1 MAARASWVDHTVG
14 VADPA
19 KRALVVCPLLPFPPE
34 SGGHKRTLRLL
45 EALART
51 GAVPHLL
58 TTDERPEAAEAARGR
73 GFAVEVVREPRATL
87 AGRARQHAR
96 RLPSPF
102 VPELARRLR
111 ELVAEGCAFVQLE
124 HAQSAS
130 YLSAAAGTPV
140 ALSLHNVD
148 SQMLRTVARGERV
161 LTPGWVRA
169 WGRWQAMNAL
179 ERRALPGADV
189 VFCVSEE
196 DARAIALRARRV
208 LVVPNGVDDDV
219 FGVDP
224 RLPAGERV
232 LFFGRLDY
240 RPNAHGLE
248 RMLTRVWPRV
258 AAARQAA
265 VLAVAGVGMGE
276 GLEALARRT
285 ERVEVLGFVPELT
298 TELERA
304 RIVAAPVWQGG
315 GTRLKALEGLAAA
328 RPLVGTAL
336 GVAGIGFEHGRHGL
350 VADDDAAFVEAI
362 VGLLG
367 DDARSLALA
376 AAGRALAERFRWS
389 AATRPA
395 EELYR
400 GWLHRTN
407 VQAGS

>member
-1 MAARASWVDHTVG
+1 
-14 VADPA
+14 VAGPA
-19 KRALVVCPLLPFPPE
+19 QRALVVCPLLPFPPE

-51 GAVPHLL
+51 GADPHLL
-58 TTDERPEAAEAARGR
+58 TTDERPEAAEAARER
-73 GFAVEVVREPRATL
+73 GFAVEIVAEPRPTL

-96 RLPSPF
+96 RLPSPL

-111 ELVAEGCAFVQLE
+111 GLVDEGCAFVQLE

-130 YLSAAAGTPV
+130 YLSAAAGAPV

-148 SQMLRTVARGERV
+148 SEMLRTVARGERV

-179 ERRALPGADV
+179 ERRALPGADAV
-189 VFCVSEE
+189 LCVSQD
-196 DARAIALRARRV
+196 DARAIAPRARRV
-208 LVVPNGVDDDV
+208 LVVPNGVDDDL

-248 RMLTRVWPRV
+248 RMLTRVWPRI
-258 AAARQAA
+258 AAARPGA
-265 VLAVAGVGMGE
+265 VLAIAGVGMGE
-276 GLEALARRT
+276 RLEALARRT
-285 ERVEVLGFVPELT
+285 ERVEVLGFVPDLPA
-298 TELERA
+298 ELERA
-304 RIVAAPVWQGG
+304 RLIAVPLWQGG

-328 RPLVGTAL
+328 RPVVGTAL

-350 VADDDAAFVEAI
+350 VADDDAGFAEAI
-362 VGLLG
+362 AALLG
-367 DDARSLALA
+367 DGARSLELA

-389 AATRPA
+389 SVTAPA
-395 EELYR
+395 EDLYR

-407 VQAGS
+407 VQAGR